1 MKPSPLSFVRIE
13 VSEMEKDLHK
23 LELLRR
29 IAELEKEEKWHLDVE
44 DDPETY
50 PLMPDDV
57 DYLNEKL
64 INKIKNKIANIAG
77 TRFFDKMIK
86 DRQLIITE
94 VRGIENFKAVKGGKI
109 VTCNHFSVC
118 DNYAV
123 WVALRDYM
131 DGKMLYKVIREGNY
145 TNPPKPFGLFMR
157 HCNTLPISSQL
168 ATMKKFMHAVKT
180 LLSRG
185 ETILIYPEQS
195 MWWNYRKPKPMQD
208 GAFSLAVKNNAP
220 IVPIFITMED
230 SEVMGSDGFFVQEYT
245 INILP
250 AIYPD
255 RSLYKGDAV
264 KKMKEENY
272 KAWVKVYEDFYG
284 KPLVYGEE

>member
-1 MKPSPLSFVRIE
+1 MEQSP
-13 VSEMEKDLHK
+13 HK

-29 IAELEKEEKWHLDVE
+29 IAELEEKELWHLDVE

-50 PLMPDDV
+50 PLMPDKV

-64 INKIKNKIANIAG
+64 TSKIKNKIANIAA

-86 DRQLIITE
+86 NRQLIIKE
-94 VRGIENFKAVKGGKI
+94 VRGIENFIAAPGGKL
-109 VTCNHFSVC
+109 VTCNHFSVG

-131 DGKMLYKVIREGNY
+131 DGKLLYKVIREGNY

-157 HCNTLPISSQL
+157 HCNTLPLSSQT
-168 ATMKKFMHAVKT
+168 ATMKKFLHATKV
-180 LLSRG
+180 LLARG

-195 MWWNYRKPKPMQD
+195 MWWNYRKPKPLQD
-208 GAFSLAVKNNAP
+208 GAFALAVRNRAP
-220 IVPIFITMED
+220 IVPIFITMQD
-230 SEVMGSDGFFVQEYT
+230 SDVPDGDGFFVQEYT
-245 INILP
+245 LHILP

-255 RSLYKGDAV
+255 ESLSYAQSKE
-264 KKMKEENY
+264 KMKKENY
-272 KAWVKVYEDFYG
+272 EAWVRVYESFYG
-284 KPLVYGEE
+284 TPLVYGEQ

>member
-1 MKPSPLSFVRIE
+1 
-13 VSEMEKDLHK
+13 MEKSEHK

-29 IAELEKEEKWHLDVE
+29 IAALEASQQWHLDVE

-50 PLMPDDV
+50 PLLPDRV

-64 INKIKNKIANIAG
+64 SSRIKNRIANVMGA
-77 TRFFDKMIK
+77 RFFDKMIAK
-86 DRQLIITE
+86 RQLIIKE
-94 VRGIENFKAVKGGKI
+94 VRGIENFDAVEGGRI
-109 VTCNHFSVC
+109 VTCNHFSIC

-123 WVALRDYM
+123 WVALRDHM
-131 DGKMLYKVIREGNY
+131 GGKMLYKVIREGNY

-157 HCNTLPISSQL
+157 HCNTLPLSSQP
-168 ATMKKFMHAVKT
+168 ATMKKFLRAFKT
-180 LLSRG
+180 LLGRG

-208 GAFSLAVKNNAP
+208 GAFSLAVRNKAP

-230 SEVMGSDGFFVQEYT
+230 SDVIDEDGFPVQAYT
-245 INILP
+245 LHILP

-255 RSLYKGDAV
+255 ATLSGAEAKE
-264 KKMKEENY
+264 KMKNENY
-272 KAWVKVYEDFYG
+272 KAWVEVYESFYG
-284 KPLVYGEE
+284 KPLVYGES